1 MTSLINIGGGGGFL
15 CAWWLGGEPAVSMV
29 SFVDS
34 KIANLLWVLIC
45 VDGCSFEFVSDGSVL
60 RFFALLASLARGDL
74 LSFCHGG
81 SSAG

>member
-1 MTSLINIGGGGGFL
+1 MTSLINIGGGGGRL
-15 CAWWLGGEPAVSMV
+15 CVWWLGGEPAVSMA
-29 SFVDS
+29 SLVDS

-45 VDGCSFEFVSDGSVL
+45 VDGCSLEIVSAGSVL